1 MSDRPTG
8 KFVPSY
14 GHLIG
19 LVYEAAF
26 SSEAVDHYN
35 LKSECPAHLAAWNW
49 LLHEQGSALLAL
61 LRYVQVHGD
70 QIVEAVTAEQ
80 PSEVPP
86 RVPPKLLR
94 SADLSRARFIFM
106 TRYAVRAEQ
115 AAAAID
121 QMAEDDQLARRLAY
135 ERRPADSWELNER
148 QVWRAGTEEWRGTMR
163 REARRLRDALIHR
176 IAMDTNECTDVGS

>member
-1 MSDRPTG
+1 
-8 KFVPSY
+8 
-14 GHLIG
+14 
-19 LVYEAAF
+19 
-26 SSEAVDHYN
+26 
-35 LKSECPAHLAAWNW
+35 
-49 LLHEQGSALLAL
+49 
-61 LRYVQVHGD
+61 
-70 QIVEAVTAEQ
+70 
-80 PSEVPP
+80 
-86 RVPPKLLR
+86 
-94 SADLSRARFIFM
+94 M

-176 IAMDTNECTDVGS
+176 IAMDTNGCTDVGS